1 MLKGKFAVLSLGA
14 AALLCLQ
21 MAGVGTVNSGIVSK
35 CNSTASSLGTYPIDI
50 SDVAFA
56 CPKGDVGNG
65 FSDVNP
71 DPVLVND
78 LTISVTVKDNTNA
91 PIVGMPGPDIYTKGC
106 NDGLMLCG
114 GSGTI
119 AASAATDIAGMTT
132 ITGDMATGG
141 CDTGLNVVVQGIV
154 LGGGACPAICLG
166 IAVRTPDFTGPGGG
180 APDGVVTLI
189 DFTDLVKGFPAKYQ
203 SPPKAYSACYDLV
216 GSPAFGTVT
225 LPDFAKFGEH
235 FNHPC

>member
-1 MLKGKFAVLSLGA
+1 MLKGKFVVLSLGA

-21 MAGVGTVNSGIVSK
+21 VAGVSTVNSGIVSK
-35 CNSTASSLGTYPIDI
+35 CNSTASSPGTYPVDI
-50 SDVAFA
+50 SDVAFS
-56 CPKGDVGNG
+56 CPKGDVVNG
-65 FSDVNP
+65 LSDVNP
-71 DPVLVND
+71 DPVIVNN
-78 LTISVTVKDNTNA
+78 LTISVTVKDNANVA
-91 PIVGMPGPDIYTKGC
+91 IVGMPATDIWAKGC
-106 NDGLMLCG
+106 NDGLVLCG
-114 GSGTI
+114 GSATI
-119 AASAATDIAGMTT
+119 SASAATDALGMTT

-141 CDTGLNVVVQGIV
+141 CDTGLNVVVQGVVI
-154 LGGGACPAICLG
+154 GGGLCPVICLG

-180 APDGVVTLI
+180 APDGTVTLV

-203 SPPKAYSACYDLV
+203 SPPKPYAACYDLV